1 MPSLGEQ
8 ISQRIGGGADP
19 GLADRIK
26 SRLGPQPESDTIA
39 WQVNQKELG
48 PPGME
53 DIGLRFKINA
63 ADTFKE
69 KFGAFRSTFPQGD
82 LTKDIMSDTLIFRE
96 DPSQPYKKVDADL
109 LEKFEPLQDLVDFTA
124 SDLGAI
130 SGEMLAAAR
139 TRGVSLLGLLG
150 RLFAG
155 GSAGE
160 YAQEYIEPSIGVPQ
174 EESYVDEIT
183 PRAAGKGVV
192 AGIGGVVGMGI
203 EKGINAVRGAG
214 TFGVKPEA
222 EGVMK
227 SADRM
232 GLPPLMPQQVTTS
245 PFIQRLASQA
255 GAVSEKIPVLVQQQE
270 AAVMKRLDSLR
281 DPVDAER
288 ATQELASLHTRERK
302 EILSKAIVAGT
313 SAEQA
318 GKALMEGKARYENL
332 SKLYVDG
339 AYEAARKIDTPQFD
353 LNPIYR
359 AIDEITTGAPARG
372 IKGETLQG
380 QAPLPRVLQDVIGK
394 LKAFDPNAPDIVKDG
409 KVLTKT
415 DFLKN
420 LRSQLWDLKTP
431 PVGEPVRQ
439 EQALAG
445 KLYRAIT
452 DVMDN
457 PVSGNPE
464 FVSAWKNASQIA
476 RDRFDTLEKNIVIE
490 AGRTQTPERLA
501 DRLAQPL
508 NSSNLDVLRRVT
520 GVSKYFQMQD
530 FFKTKLVQNA
540 DELTA
545 SLSKFDDETIRKL
558 LSPDEQSAFREIGS
572 RIDKLNSMQLPS
584 RLSGAR
590 NAADA
595 VQRAVVGGGAE
606 NIDEIYRM
614 VQKAGGPDSKTG
626 KAIRAALI
634 EDVWQDV
641 ITIPRGQAA
650 EKVVLQKLASKL
662 TQMREAGAM
671 KFLTPSDISDLRDL
685 HLYKSLMESGGD
697 VGTSIQAAETISSAS
712 RFSGAAMVKLAQYA
726 GMGRMITSGAGRR
739 ILTGTGSKKLDMP
752 RLKAFSGALATLTA
766 DFEEE

>member
-1 MPSLGEQ
+1 MPSLAEQ
-8 ISQRIGGGADP
+8 ISQRIGGGTDP

-39 WQVNQKELG
+39 WQVNQGELG

-63 ADTFKE
+63 ADTFRE

-150 RLFAG
+150 RLFIG
-155 GSAGE
+155 GSVGE
-160 YAQEYIEPSIGVPQ
+160 SAQEAAEPLIGVPQ
-174 EESYVDEIT
+174 EESIEEIA

-192 AGIGGVVGMGI
+192 AGIGGVVGMGV

-214 TFGVKPEA
+214 TFGIKPEA
-222 EGVMK
+222 ESVMQA
-227 SADRM
+227 ADRM

-270 AAVMKRLDSLR
+270 AAVRKKLDSLR

-288 ATQELASLHTRERK
+288 VTQELASLHTRERK
-302 EILSKAIVAGT
+302 EILSKAVVAGT
-313 SAEQA
+313 SPEQA
-318 GKALMEGKARYENL
+318 GKALTEGKVRYENL

-359 AIDEITTGAPARG
+359 AIDEITTGAPAKG
-372 IKGETLQG
+372 VKGETLQG

-394 LKAFDPNAPDIVKDG
+394 LKAFDPNAPDIVQNG

-431 PVGEPVRQ
+431 PAGEPVRQ
-439 EQALAG
+439 EQAIAG

-464 FVSAWKNASQIA
+464 FVSAWKNASQMA

-508 NSSNLDVLRRVT
+508 NSSNLDILRRVT

-530 FFKTKLVQNA
+530 FFKTNLVRSA
-540 DELTA
+540 DDITA
-545 SLSKFDDETIRKL
+545 TLSRFDDETIGKL

-572 RIDKLNSMQLPS
+572 RIDKLNGMQLPS

-697 VGTSIQAAETISSAS
+697 VGTSIQAAETISSAA
-712 RFSGAAMVKLAQYA
+712 RFSGTAMVKLAQYA

-766 DFEEE
+766 DFEEK

>member
-1 MPSLGEQ
+1 MPSLAEQ
-8 ISQRIGGGADP
+8 INQRIGGDAEP

-39 WQVNQKELG
+39 WQVNQGELG

-192 AGIGGVVGMGI
+192 AGIGGVVGMGV

-222 EGVMK
+222 EGVMQ
-227 SADRM
+227 AAERM

-245 PFIQRLASQA
+245 PLIQRLASQS

-270 AAVMKRLDSLR
+270 AAVRKKLDSLR

-288 ATQELASLHTRERK
+288 VTQELASLHTRERK
-302 EILSKAIVAGT
+302 EILSKAVVAGT
-313 SAEQA
+313 SPEQA
-318 GKALMEGKARYENL
+318 GKALTEGKVRYENL

-359 AIDEITTGAPARG
+359 AIDEITTGAPAKG
-372 IKGETLQG
+372 VKGETLQG

-394 LKAFDPNAPDIVKDG
+394 LKAFDPNAPDIVQNG

-431 PVGEPVRQ
+431 PVGEPIRQ
-439 EQALAG
+439 EHALAG

-464 FVSAWKNASQIA
+464 FVSAWKNASQMA

-508 NSSNLDVLRRVT
+508 NSTNLDILRRVT

-530 FFKTKLVQNA
+530 FFKANLIKNA
-540 DELTA
+540 DQLTTT
-545 SLSKFDDETIRKL
+545 LSKFDDETLGKL

-572 RIDKLNSMQLPS
+572 RIDKLNSMQLPV
-584 RLSGAR
+584 RLAASK

-595 VQRAVVGGGAE
+595 VERAVVSGGKE
-606 NIDEIYRM
+606 NLDEIYRM
-614 VQKAGGPDSKTG
+614 VQKAGGPDSKPG

-634 EDVWQDV
+634 ENIWQDV
-641 ITIPRGQAA
+641 IAVPAGEAA
-650 EKVVLQKLASKL
+650 EQAVSSRVASKL
-662 TQMREAGAM
+662 VQMRETGAM
-671 KFLTPSDISDLRDL
+671 RFLTNADMSDIRDL
-685 HLYKSLMESGGD
+685 SLYKSLMEGGGD
-697 VGTSIQAAETISSAS
+697 VGTSIQAAETISSAA
-712 RFSGAAMVKLAQYA
+712 RFSRTAMVKLAQSA
-726 GMGRMITSGAGRR
+726 GMGRFITSGAGRR

-752 RLKAFSGALATLTA
+752 RLKAFSGALATLTS